1 MNTSEDELVE
11 WFKKQRPLDSDRF
24 PIGIGDDMAQVNLPG
39 GGTVLITTDMLLSG
53 VHFDLAKARPDQIG
67 YKAMACS
74 LSDCAAM
81 ATRPVAA
88 VVGVGL
94 PDQIGL
100 DQLRQIHDGIL
111 RAADRYDC
119 PLIGGDMTVWKQ
131 KDCLAICVSM
141 LSVPLAGGPVR
152 RSGAVSGDLIC
163 VTGWLGGSLS
173 GRHLE
178 FEPRV
183 WEAQRIVE
191 LVKVHAMMD
200 ISDGLAT
207 DLPRLCRASGVGAVI
222 RIKDIPI
229 AKEAACSQD
238 KIVSALSD
246 GEDFELLFTID
257 QRQYDLLIKAWDGRV
272 PITCIGQVIPGDKV
286 YIQWPDRRLELLRI
300 KGYDHFER
308 SLC

>member
-1 MNTSEDELVE
+1 MNTREDELVE
-11 WFKKQRPLDSDRF
+11 WFRTQRPLDSSRF
-24 PIGIGDDMAQVNLPG
+24 PIGIGDDMAQISLPG

-53 VHFDLAKARPDQIG
+53 VHFDLATARPDQIG

-88 VVGVGL
+88 VVAVGL
-94 PDQIGL
+94 PARTDT
-100 DQLRQIHDGIL
+100 DQLRQIHNGIL

-119 PLIGGDMTVWKQ
+119 PLVGGDMTVWKH

-141 LSVPLAGGPVR
+141 LSVPFAGGPVR
-152 RSGAVSGDLIC
+152 RTGAVPGDLIC
-163 VTGWLGGSLS
+163 VTGWLGGSLL

-178 FEPRV
+178 FEPRI
-183 WEAQRIVE
+183 WEAQRIVG

-200 ISDGLAT
+200 ISDGLAA
-207 DLPRLCRASGVGAVI
+207 DLPRLCRASGVGAII
-222 RIKDIPI
+222 RVKDIPI
-229 AKEAACSQD
+229 SKEACCSQD
-238 KIVSALSD
+238 PIVSALSG
-246 GEDFELLFTID
+246 GEDFELLFSLD
-257 QRQYDLLIKAWDGRV
+257 EGQYDLLLKAWEGRI

-308 SLC
+308 SVC